1 MEEEAE
7 EPVSPPASDTD
18 NLVYLLELRNKRRG
32 EKKNLTGVFFNLI
45 SAVGIVTK
53 IA

>member
-18 NLVYLLELRNKRRG
+18 NLVYLLELETNGG
-32 EKKNLTGVFFNLI
+32 EKKNLTGVF
-45 SAVGIVTK
+45 
-53 IA
+53 

>member
-32 EKKNLTGVFFNLI
+32 KKKRTSQVSFLI
-45 SAVGIVTK
+45 
-53 IA
+53 